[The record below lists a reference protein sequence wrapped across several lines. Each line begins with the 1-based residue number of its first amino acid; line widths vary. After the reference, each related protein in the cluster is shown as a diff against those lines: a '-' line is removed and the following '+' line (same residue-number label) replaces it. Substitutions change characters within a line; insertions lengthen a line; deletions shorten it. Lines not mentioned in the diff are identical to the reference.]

1 MSAETVRTKPP
12 STAGCGSCG
21 GRDCGGCG
29 GACEC
34 GAGAARAPSG
44 GFARPRFFAGQLLND
59 DDLEAIETYVAGKN
73 RLHNRFLHGDGVVCG
88 LEVTCHPCGGGK
100 VLVGGGYAL
109 DCCGNDIVVPCPEEL
124 DILEMIRELRI
135 ATAGGYDCGDPCA
148 RNDKA
153 PGQAAGGPSQPAGEA
168 GAGPEQPRRYWLYV
182 RYAEQLSDPVAP
194 YLTDE
199 PCAAQSC
206 EPTRIREGYQFVLRC
221 HRTCG
226 QDEDVLSRVLD
237 CVGKPEELVSA
248 VGTGRWARAFG
259 ARLRAALAALERAA
273 TPVSRSDFDRDEFTR
288 LRSFVEAGQAPA
300 DEAAAGQRVDDL
312 TAAAAILLRAKAL
325 SEADR
330 TTAGL
335 GDDLISDTSDLL
347 RAATQKLRDQGV
359 ANLMDAEV
367 RPFAEAGLRTAARA
381 ADQPAGQPLSGDMQL
396 LIRGVAADNR
406 LLTTTA
412 DGLRRQKAWLLD
424 KVEHTRSPTDCGLAA
439 EVAAVRIPVIQSKA
453 DESGEGAAEDPE
465 AGNELAAAASRL
477 ALLTRR
483 YLVACVC
490 AAMNPPCP
498 ACTDDA
504 VLLAGIDVLDCEVE
518 HICQVVRRY
527 VISGPNLR
535 YWIPPLNTLPEL
547 LNRWCCTEELLRPAL
562 SKELGGK
569 TPEPA
574 AEPRFLAAERPAPPG
589 ATVRDRALLAIG
601 DEFAGLAP
609 AGHAG
614 SLVVQGLSP
623 TLLRADLA
631 DAAGRSPEV
640 RAMVGSIAADAL
652 REQLGDV
659 RADVRRELSQRE
671 SEASQQ
677 FGEMQTT
684 IRQHLTELEQ
694 RLAEVTRL
702 RDSLAQAQP
711 PTPTPAQPPT
721 PTPAQPA
728 APSGTGPGAE
738 PVAEPKRE
746 QADRGTARRGGRG
759 ASQGG
764 DHS

>member
-1 MSAETVRTKPP
+1 MSAETVSTKPP
-12 STAGCGSCG
+12 STTGCGCG
-21 GRDCGGCG
+21 GGRGCG
-29 GACEC
+29 GACSC
-34 GAGAARAPSG
+34 GASAARAPSG
-44 GFARPRFFAGQLLND
+44 GFAQPRFFAGQLLND
-59 DDLEAIETYVAGKN
+59 DDLEAIAAYVAGKN

-88 LEVTCHPCGGGK
+88 LEVTCHPCGSGK
-100 VLVGGGYAL
+100 VLVAGGYAL

-135 ATAGGYDCGDPCA
+135 ATAGGYDCGDPCT

-153 PGQAAGGPSQPAGEA
+153 PSQATAGHSQPAGEA
-168 GAGPEQPRRYWLYV
+168 DGGGPEQPRRYWLYV

-194 YLTDE
+194 YVTDE
-199 PCAAQSC
+199 PCVTQSC
-206 EPTRIREGYQFVLRC
+206 EPTRIKEGYQFVLRC

-237 CVGKPEELVSA
+237 CAGKPEELLSA
-248 VGTGRWARAFG
+248 VGTGRWASAFG
-259 ARLRAALAALERAA
+259 ARLRTALAALERAVA
-273 TPVSRSDFDRDEFTR
+273 PVSRSDFDRDEFTR
-288 LRSFVEAGQAPA
+288 LRSSVEAGQAPA
-300 DEAAAGQRVDDL
+300 DEAAVGQLMDHL
-312 TAAAAILLRAKAL
+312 TAAAATLLRAKAL

-335 GDDLISDTSDLL
+335 DDGLISDASALVK
-347 RAATQKLRDQGV
+347 AAVQKLRDQSV
-359 ANLMDAEV
+359 ANLMDPAV
-367 RPFAEAGLRTAARA
+367 RLFAEASLRTAARA
-381 ADQPAGQPLSGDMQL
+381 ADQPTGQPQHGDMQL
-396 LIRGVAADNR
+396 LARGVAADNR

-424 KVEHTRSPTDCGLAA
+424 KVERTRSPTDCGLAA
-439 EVAAVRIPVIQSKA
+439 EVAAVRIPVIQSKV
-453 DESGEGAAEDPE
+453 DESGEGAAVDLE
-465 AGNELAAAASRL
+465 AGDELAAVAVRL

-483 YLVACVC
+483 YLIACVC

-498 ACTDDA
+498 ACIDDA
-504 VLLAGIDVLDCEVE
+504 VLLASIDVLDCEVE
-518 HICQVVRRY
+518 DICQVVRKY

-547 LNRWCCTEELLRPAL
+547 LSRWCCTEELLRPAL
-562 SKELGGK
+562 SKERGGD
-569 TPEPA
+569 TPELA
-574 AEPRFLAAERPAPPG
+574 AEPRFLAAKRPAPPG
-589 ATVRDRALLAIG
+589 ATVPDRALLAIA
-601 DEFAGLAP
+601 DEFAGLDP
-609 AGHAG
+609 SGHAR

-652 REQLGDV
+652 REQLGNV

-684 IRQHLTELEQ
+684 IRQYLTELEQ

-721 PTPAQPA
+721 P
-728 APSGTGPGAE
+728 SGTGPGAE
-738 PVAEPKRE
+738 PVTEPKRE
-746 QADRGTARRGGRG
+746 QAERQAAPSRGTARRGGRG
-759 ASQGG
+759 GAQEG